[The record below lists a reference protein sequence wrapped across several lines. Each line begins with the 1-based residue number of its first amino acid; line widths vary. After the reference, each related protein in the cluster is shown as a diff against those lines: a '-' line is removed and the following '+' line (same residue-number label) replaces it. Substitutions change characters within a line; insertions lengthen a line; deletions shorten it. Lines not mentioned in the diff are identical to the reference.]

1 MIKILLF
8 VLAIVGAVV
17 GLVKWVKPLGIGDDE
32 RGFLKAPETSLTAV
46 KAKEAK
52 PEVVYVY
59 EIKGSI
65 DEKALKVLYPR
76 LVMSSGR
83 VIGRLDPAEVSQVN
97 AALNLID
104 ETKDNPGETAD
115 IIETVPFPQIEL
127 EADGSTPEIE
137 IPETEWISFQFKN
150 RPIDAELQSALQ
162 LYSLQTDAATGQVLG
177 EVSRH
182 SSPKIM
188 EYLINLDKVRETLT
202 LEAKLLSVRR
212 STSENKSF
220 RWGAIVNGQQ
230 GFGNTLYTW
239 LSQPGAISM
248 AASNFQIALEHAV
261 SEGRVRV
268 LSEPSLGLTLG
279 RPAQLQTGQEVG
291 VPTSTVS
298 EGVVQNQ
305 VVYRTVALVLDVTVN
320 ELPSGDYRVSID
332 QKSDEIIGTTEE
344 TGAPEISTQ
353 GFSSTLDLS
362 IDRWRGVAGLERTV
376 QSNNRLAGRFQLL
389 SRSRNKSRDRSYT
402 FLAVRLIAD
411 KPVAYA
417 RKL

>member
-1 MIKILLF
+1 MIKIFLF

-17 GLVKWVKPLGIGDDE
+17 GLVKWVKPLGIGDDD

-46 KAKEAK
+46 KPEDAK
-52 PEVVYVY
+52 PEVIYIY
-59 EIKGSI
+59 EIKGAI

-83 VIGRLDPAEVSQVN
+83 VIGRLDPSEVSQVN
-97 AALNLID
+97 AALSLID
-104 ETKDNPGETAD
+104 DTEDYPGEKPD
-115 IIETVPFPQIEL
+115 IIETVPFPQIESEL
-127 EADGSTPEIE
+127 EQSIPEIE
-137 IPETEWISFQFKN
+137 TPETEWISFQFKN
-150 RPIDAELQSALQ
+150 RPIDDELRTALQ
-162 LYSLQTDAATGQVLG
+162 LYSLQTDTATGQVLG
-177 EVSRH
+177 EVSTH
-182 SSPKIM
+182 SAPKII
-188 EYLINLDKVRETLT
+188 EYLRNLDKVRETLT

-220 RWGAIVNGQQ
+220 RWGAIVNGQE

-320 ELPSGDYRVSID
+320 ELPTGDYRVSID

-376 QSNNRLAGRFQLL
+376 HSNNRLAGRFQLL
-389 SRSRNKSRDRSYT
+389 SRSKNKSRDRTYT

-411 KPVAYA
+411 KPSSYA